1 MTTLAHPANAGF
13 SPVASTSLFG
23 DVVRR
28 VKMWREVRQTRI
40 ALSKLSDRELNDI
53 GLLRHQIGLM
63 SQDVNI

>member
-13 SPVASTSLFG
+13 SPVATISLFA

-28 VKMWREVRQTRI
+28 VRMRREVRQTRI

-53 GLLRHQIGLM
+53 GLMRHQIGLM